1 MPDMRIMSNGFDKYI
16 SRQPRT
22 AQAILEKIRKA
33 IRKAVPKAED
43 SLSYGVPS
51 AKLNGKNLL
60 CYAVFSGHIGIYPT
74 PGAIK
79 HFKKELSKYS
89 LAKGTIRIP
98 IERRVPYSLIGKI
111 AKHNAKEL
119 FG

>member
-1 MPDMRIMSNGFDKYI
+1 MSNGFDEYI

-22 AQAILEKIRKA
+22 SQAILEK

-51 AKLNGKNLL
+51 AKLNGRNLL
-60 CYAVFSGHIGIYPT
+60 CYAVFSRHIEIYPT

-79 HFKKELSKYS
+79 HFKKELSAYG
-89 LAKGTIRIP
+89 LAKGTIRFRL
-98 IERRVPYSLIGKI
+98 EKRVPYGIIGKM
-111 AKHNAKEL
+111 AKHNSRKLAD
-119 FG
+119 